1 LRTNRIIA
9 VSGFVIA
16 LGVISG
22 MLEPYGV
29 PMTGLINS
37 ISYSL
42 WALWTLALGVVVLRD
57 KRQFPSTFGQLA

>member
-1 LRTNRIIA
+1 
-9 VSGFVIA
+9 

-22 MLEPYGV
+22 MLEPYSV

-42 WALWTLALGVVVLRD
+42 WALWTLTLGVVVLRD
-57 KRQFPSTFGQLA
+57 KPQSHSIVGQPA